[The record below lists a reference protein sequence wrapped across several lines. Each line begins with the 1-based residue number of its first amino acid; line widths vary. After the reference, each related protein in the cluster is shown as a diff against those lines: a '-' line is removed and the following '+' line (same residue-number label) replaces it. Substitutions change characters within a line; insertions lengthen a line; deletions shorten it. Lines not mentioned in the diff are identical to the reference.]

1 MNEIVEESLNNLREE
16 AERLIKVIDEV
27 KAGKKP
33 LEYVLSKGWDV
44 ELRRRTLKM
53 EMAWAEVF
61 EHKRRE
67 GEE

>member
-1 MNEIVEESLNNLREE
+1 MEENVLGALDNLREE
-16 AERLIKVIDEV
+16 AEKLINAIDEV

-33 LEYVLSKGWDV
+33 IKWVLSKGWDV

-61 EHKRRE
+61 EHKRKE

>member
-1 MNEIVEESLNNLREE
+1 MEENVLEALDNLRGE
-16 AERLIKVIDEV
+16 AEGLISAIDEV

-33 LEYVLSKGWDV
+33 VEWVLSKGWDV

-61 EHKRRE
+61 EHKRKE
-67 GEE
+67 GEK